1 MKSGEQVKHELW
13 SKGSSLKEWAEE
25 NGYPYRTVSDV
36 VRGINRGNFGMGY
49 DIAIKLGIKRAKR
62 AA

>member
-1 MKSGEQVKHELW
+1 MKTADRVKHELRLQ
-13 SKGSSLKEWAEE
+13 GSSLKAWAAE

-36 VRGINRGNFGMGY
+36 VRGVNKATFGMGY
-49 DIAIKLGIKRAKR
+49 EISVKLGLKREKR

>member
-1 MKSGEQVKHELW
+1 MKTGEQVKQELW
-13 SKGSSLKEWAEE
+13 SKGSSLKKWAEQ

-36 VRGINRGNFGMGY
+36 VRGINRANFGMGY
-49 DIAIKLGIKRAKR
+49 AIAIKLGLKREKR

>member
-1 MKSGEQVKHELW
+1 VKTADQVKHELHIN
-13 SKGSSLKEWAEE
+13 GSSLRKWAEE

-36 VRGINRGNFGMGY
+36 VRGINKGSFGMGY
-49 DIAIKLGIKRAKR
+49 EISLKLGLKREKT